1 MRSTRPIWLNKLMF
15 MEGITGI
22 IPVLPRKASTH
33 SNPKAPTA
41 ANGNASMTV
50 KGWIRLSNCAAK
62 VM

>member
-1 MRSTRPIWLNKLMF
+1 MF

-22 IPVLPRKASTH
+22 TPVLPRKASTH